1 MSEPQGPASSSRLR
15 YAVDETPSNGLTLG
29 LSLQVATV
37 ILTGIILIPIIVLNA
52 ADYTEGLEWAVFA
65 ALVVSGLATILQV
78 VPAAGLDDVNLED
91 RLGRLDEDHEI
102 ARDVGPRILRHVAKE
117 VKHEQFYDLDVLTVT
132 VDTRPLV

>member
-52 ADYTEGLEWAVFA
+52 ADYPEGLEWAVFA

-78 VPAAGLDDVNLED
+78 VLAAGLDDVNLED

-102 ARDVGPRILRHVAKE
+102 VRDVGPRILRHVAKE

>member
-78 VPAAGLDDVNLED
+78 VLAAGLDDVNLED

>member
-78 VPAAGLDDVNLED
+78 VLAAGLDDVNLED

-102 ARDVGPRILRHVAKE
+102 VRDVGPRILRHVAKE

>member
-1 MSEPQGPASSSRLR
+1 MSEPQGPTSSSRLR

-102 ARDVGPRILRHVAKE
+102 VRDVGPRILRHVAKE

>member
-78 VPAAGLDDVNLED
+78 VLAAGPDDVNLED

-102 ARDVGPRILRHVAKE
+102 VRDVGPRILRHVAKE